1 MQVLLPLKRTFG
13 ACNRHGLLE
22 VTQLFPVVQHLWDSP
37 ESLLKLLLRDGYSH
51 RVTVAGKSCVPSQP
65 GAVTNGQQM

>member
-1 MQVLLPLKRTFG
+1 MLLPLKRTFG
-13 ACNRHGLLE
+13 ACNRHSLLE
-22 VTQLFPVVQHLWDSP
+22 VTQLFLVVQHLWDSP
-37 ESLLKLLLRDGYSH
+37 ESLLKLLLRDGY